1 MGQIFLLLV
10 IAALLGAIG
19 FAAWRRPDRVYRRS
33 GLALV
38 AAIGLPVPLAYVL
51 SPFLGDGA
59 GLGVALLIY
68 AAAGVTTVAALAA
81 AFGASVRHLMNAAG
95 KSRL

>member
-1 MGQIFLLLV
+1 MGQILLLLAF
-10 IAALLGAIG
+10 AALLGAIG
-19 FAAWRRPDRVYRRS
+19 FAAWRRPAGVYRRS

-38 AAIGLPVPLAYVL
+38 AAIGLPVPFAYVL

-68 AAAGVTTVAALAA
+68 AAAGVTAVAALAA
-81 AFGASVRHLMNAAG
+81 AFGASVRHLSNAAG